1 MIKNNLVVLLNE
13 CFEKEGNCSYLH
25 LVDGSELLIKELPNF
40 FDAFLR
46 VNQRTVMESESEEIN
61 EVVCIPYSSVMYI
74 TLTNFDNLEIIAK
87 QYEKQYEEQYQ
98 PLADVTLDD
107 FKEDTNDE

>member
-1 MIKNNLVVLLNE
+1 MNKNNLVVLLNE

-25 LVDGSELLIKELPNF
+25 LVDGSELLINELPTF

-46 VNQRTVMESESEEIN
+46 VNQKTVMESDEIN
-61 EVVCIPYSSVMYI
+61 EVVCIPYGSVMYI
-74 TLTNFDNLEIIAK
+74 TLTNVDNLEIIAK
-87 QYEKQYEEQYQ
+87 QYEEQYP

-107 FKEDTNDE
+107 FNDDNDDE

>member
-46 VNQRTVMESESEEIN
+46 VNQRTVMESEEIN

-87 QYEKQYEEQYQ
+87 QYQEQYQ

-107 FKEDTNDE
+107 FKENTDDE